1 VTRVV
6 RLAVVG
12 AGGIGARH
20 IQEIRANDDARLAA
34 VVDFT
39 AAAAT
44 LAQEAAVPLYASLD
58 ELLARDRPDGI
69 VLATPNALH
78 ATQALAC
85 IDARVPVLVEKPIAH
100 TLADGA
106 RIRDAAERTNV
117 PVLVGHHRRHSPIL
131 RTACEIIASGVLG
144 RLVGV
149 IGSAVFCK
157 PDAYFAEAAWRRE
170 PGGGPILINMIH
182 EVDNLRAML
191 GEINAVQAFSSSAI
205 RGFDVEDTVSIS
217 LRFANGALG
226 TFLLSDTAACAKSW
240 EQTARENAAY
250 AAYPDEDCYTVI
262 GTQGSFG
269 VPTMRVRCY
278 DPGTERSWY
287 RPFVNRTVAF
297 ERKDPLAVQIAHF
310 VAVIRG
316 DATPL
321 VTARDGVADLRVVEA
336 IAEAAQTGRVVGTSE
351 RGRRRWSLTCVTSGS
366 RTLRRPRDG
375 GDPGARASERRGVP
389 ASAGTTVLCRKTLGS
404 RFRGNDGALPEDAGF
419 PLPRERRCFSGRRRR
434 ARGCR
439 RARAWSTCAPDT
451 APCTIRTRSGND
463 LGFPARVSPAAR
475 A

>member
-205 RGFDVEDTVSIS
+205 RGFAVEDTVSIS
-217 LRFANGALG
+217 LHFANGALG

-336 IAEAAQTGRVVGTSE
+336 IAEAATTGRTVDT
-351 RGRRRWSLTCVTSGS
+351 
-366 RTLRRPRDG
+366 RD
-375 GDPGARASERRGVP
+375 A
-389 ASAGTTVLCRKTLGS
+389 CR
-404 RFRGNDGALPEDAGF
+404 
-419 PLPRERRCFSGRRRR
+419 
-434 ARGCR
+434 
-439 RARAWSTCAPDT
+439 
-451 APCTIRTRSGND
+451 
-463 LGFPARVSPAAR
+463 
-475 A
+475 